1 MADKQ
6 WKCVLMQEPTR
17 SRSVNKTAIIPGFAP
32 TDPTDGRKLLEWR
45 SKYSESGAKWGIWI
59 EAAYLAVLLLGIPIA
74 ILLIWLDYPKNW
86 FGLCDQNYKPVMKYG
101 IAWLSGVLGGTLFD
115 VKWLYH
121 SVARQL
127 WHSDRRLWRLF
138 TPHISGGLAFVMIAL
153 ISSPIF
159 RIFDRQAVESHAL
172 IVSVAFLVGY
182 FSDNALAK
190 LREIAENLFGTSIVK
205 EEHKD
210 GHRADGIGSRAKEK
224 DQKAS
229 DGTTVEPS
237 LSNIEESGTDDRTTG
252 SN

>member
-1 MADKQ
+1 M
-6 WKCVLMQEPTR
+6 T
-17 SRSVNKTAIIPGFAP
+17 PGFSP
-32 TDPTDGRKLLEWR
+32 SDPTDGRERLEWG
-45 SKYSESGAKWGIWI
+45 SKYSEPGAKYGIRI

-74 ILLIWLDYPKNW
+74 IVLFWLEYPKNW
-86 FGLCDQNYKPVMKYG
+86 FGLCDQKYKPIMKYC
-101 IAWLSGVLGGTLFD
+101 IAWLSGSLGGTLFD

-121 SVARQL
+121 SVARQF

-159 RIFDRQAVESHAL
+159 RIFDRQAVESLASV
-172 IVSVAFLVGY
+172 VSVAFLVGY

-190 LREIAENLFGTSIVK
+190 LREIAENLFGTSRAK

-210 GHRADGIGSRAKEK
+210 GPKADSSCSMAKEK
-224 DQKAS
+224 DHKAS
-229 DGTTVEPS
+229 DATAVDTSP
-237 LSNIEESGTDDRTTG
+237 SNIEVNYTEDGNTG